1 MLNVDRDLVQQARLQ
16 SQADRKLI
24 DELVEIRK
32 RKEKSEG
39 LTQTVVALRM
49 GTKQANVSRLE
60 SGEADVRRRTLR
72 NYALAIPVPDIMT
85 SIEKQKKAE
94 ANNQLAL
101 IKKMRS
107 YI

>member
-60 SGEADVRRRTLR
+60 SGEVDVRRRTLR
-72 NYALAIPVPDIMT
+72 NYALAIGVR
-85 SIEKQKKAE
+85 IEYTIKDLDATPTESPAKAS
-94 ANNQLAL
+94 A
-101 IKKMRS
+101 
-107 YI
+107 

>member
-72 NYALAIPVPDIMT
+72 NYALEIGVRFEYNIKDLDAMPAESPA
-85 SIEKQKKAE
+85 KAS
-94 ANNQLAL
+94 A
-101 IKKMRS
+101 
-107 YI
+107 

>member
-1 MLNVDRDLVQQARLQ
+1 MLNVDWDLVQRARLQ

-39 LTQTVVALRM
+39 LTQTVVASRM

-72 NYALAIPVPDIMT
+72 NYALAIGVR
-85 SIEKQKKAE
+85 IEYTIKDLDAMPAESPAKAS
-94 ANNQLAL
+94 A
-101 IKKMRS
+101 
-107 YI
+107 